1 MEKKTVQ
8 SEGSVM
14 YHVLS
19 PLSILHRKISM
30 EDVHRQRYFQGVY
43 ASSLNNYMPYVLG
56 RKKTFRVKTVEHGE
70 RTRSPRHGMAFDF

>member
-1 MEKKTVQ
+1 METRSKLSQKIEKKTVQ

-56 RKKTFRVKTVEHGE
+56 RKKNLQREDSGAWRKN
-70 RTRSPRHGMAFDF
+70 